1 MTPLERARQRGKTC
15 RTCES
20 RTVING
26 VSYCEKDGKML
37 HPMLL
42 QYPGPCPNE
51 VRERNEGIRT
61 DPEKEIPEDS

>member
-1 MTPLERARQRGKTC
+1 MTNNAGRQYRTAAKMSQTDCAR
-15 RTCES
+15 
-20 RTVING
+20 
-26 VSYCEKDGKML
+26 ML